1 MRGCI
6 QFFFAAVGE
15 AGEARAPS
23 TVRLKRQRKKTL
35 GRTTTI
41 SLDPWTI
48 YSTYGSHGGLGETT
62 CTAQRLRYE
71 AHNSEQHEIVNES
84 RRPRSP
90 LILQYLHSLYEP
102 FRVPR

>member
-1 MRGCI
+1 MR
-6 QFFFAAVGE
+6 
-15 AGEARAPS
+15 
-23 TVRLKRQRKKTL
+23 VRLKRQRKKTI

-48 YSTYGSHGGLGETT
+48 YSTVTYLM
-62 CTAQRLRYE
+62 RYE